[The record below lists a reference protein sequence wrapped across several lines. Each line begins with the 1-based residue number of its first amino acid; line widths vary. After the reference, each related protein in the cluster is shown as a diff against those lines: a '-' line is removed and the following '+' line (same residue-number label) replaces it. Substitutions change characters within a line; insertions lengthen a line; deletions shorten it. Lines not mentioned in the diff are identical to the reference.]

1 MWTRVQTIVL
11 LGVLVLSC
19 FGSAVR
25 LVVEPCDD
33 VRRDIDIESRREAI
47 DLATIILPLS
57 MATADFA
64 SACSLAQTNDGLLV
78 MAGIRRLGDL
88 APSNA
93 VPFLS
98 NMFYSIAYERHCV
111 TPLKLE
117 VLRALGKS
125 TEGKDVVLSIVGS
138 YWAKGPATTPSHL
151 DTEFVHIIGMGASV
165 LCRWASDP
173 DVAAFAEMACRST
186 RMEGLGPAGS
196 YLHRLRLQKRFPP
209 SDTNTVSLVRQLFS
223 YIRGLGSSVSDASE
237 RLGAA
242 MILLSLPTNAIS
254 LYEAELMESNKAIN
268 ATIAGKWAS
277 CKTDDDHKSMAKS
290 KEMRDLQIADGEYSA
305 PRCGI
310 GWWFERYEWQRKRA
324 GGQVKDPTEVILV
337 TGCFPEIEC
346 VGLYSNSW
354 GVFSEQTFYRE
365 DIPYF
370 NTEEEQ
376 AALIL
381 SNEINAV
388 QAYGVKR

>member
-223 YIRGLGSSVSDASE
+223 YIDGLESSSSNASE
-237 RLGAA
+237 RLGVT
-242 MILLSLPTNAIS
+242 MILMSLPTNAIS
-254 LYEAELMESNKAIN
+254 LYEAELMESNKAMK
-268 ATIAGKWAS
+268 ATIAAKWAS
-277 CKTDDDHKSMAKS
+277 CKTDEEHRNMGKS
-290 KEMRDLQIADGEYSA
+290 KEMYELQKADGQLNR

-310 GWWFERYEWQRKRA
+310 GSWCKRYEWQRKRA
-324 GGQVKDPTEVILV
+324 GGQVEDRTGVILV
-337 TGCFPEIEC
+337 TGCFPEIES
-346 VGLYSNSW
+346 VGVYSNSW
-354 GVFSEQTFYRE
+354 GVFAEETFYRE
-365 DIPYF
+365 NIPYF
-370 NTEEEQ
+370 NTEEE
-376 AALIL
+376 
-381 SNEINAV
+381 
-388 QAYGVKR
+388 